1 MKKEDENEDY
11 KAEDNTS
18 LKWMPSKKR
27 IIHKMMEDQRSSK
40 NKFEKEKLLGYD
52 DNSSNNNSSNNNIT
66 IRVCSDCHTTKTPLW
81 RSGPTGPKVHIA
93 HGFIIL

>member
-1 MKKEDENEDY
+1 MKKEDGNEDY
-11 KAEDNTS
+11 KAEDSTS

-27 IIHKMMEDQRSSK
+27 IIHIMMEDQRSSK
-40 NKFEKEKLLGYD
+40 HKFEKEKLLGFD
-52 DNSSNNNSSNNNIT
+52 KSSNNSSNNNIT

>member
-1 MKKEDENEDY
+1 MKKEDGNEDY
-11 KAEDNTS
+11 KAEDSTS

-40 NKFEKEKLLGYD
+40 HKFEKEKLLEF